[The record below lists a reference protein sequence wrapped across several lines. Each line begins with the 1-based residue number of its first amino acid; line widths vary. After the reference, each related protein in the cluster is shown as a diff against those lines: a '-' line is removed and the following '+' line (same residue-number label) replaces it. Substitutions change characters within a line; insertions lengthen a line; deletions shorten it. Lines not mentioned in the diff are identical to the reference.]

1 MPGNIRYQ
9 FAFVL
14 AAIGGG
20 LCVYGIV
27 KWRELP
33 HYSASGIATS
43 IELNLSLD
51 LARLGRDNPP
61 PAEQIDVM
69 RKGVRTEIVAEIA
82 LEHARARSWI
92 TAGVVLLAMAL
103 AQSLMQRWWRARGR
117 VP

>member
-1 MPGNIRYQ
+1 
-9 FAFVL
+9 
-14 AAIGGG
+14 
-20 LCVYGIV
+20 
-27 KWRELP
+27 
-33 HYSASGIATS
+33 
-43 IELNLSLD
+43 
-51 LARLGRDNPP
+51 
-61 PAEQIDVM
+61 M